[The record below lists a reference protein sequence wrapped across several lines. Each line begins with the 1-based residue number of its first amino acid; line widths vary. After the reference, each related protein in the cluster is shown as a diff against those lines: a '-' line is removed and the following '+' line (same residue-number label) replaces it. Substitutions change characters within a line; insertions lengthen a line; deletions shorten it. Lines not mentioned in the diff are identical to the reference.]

1 MPSVT
6 FERSNRLAPHRFKI
20 FWKMN
25 LLRLHTPLCIV
36 FSSKRDFLSSV
47 AQMNSEVFYS
57 IGKLIGM
64 GQISRWITGSLRM
77 SDKTGRRI
85 LVSPEIRSHERK
97 KSKA

>member
-1 MPSVT
+1 
-6 FERSNRLAPHRFKI
+6 
-20 FWKMN
+20 
-25 LLRLHTPLCIV
+25 
-36 FSSKRDFLSSV
+36 
-47 AQMNSEVFYS
+47 MNSEVFYS